1 LPERAV
7 ASDDK
12 DTGQERTEQAS
23 PRRREEFRRRGRV
36 ALSPDLT
43 AAAGLLAGLGMLT
56 LTAATLTTDA
66 VEMLGRHLTALP
78 RADLTIDG
86 ALGLALDALLAAFR
100 LGWPLVLG
108 PMLVGLA
115 VHGLQTRGVVSAE
128 GLRLRWSRLSPA
140 TNLGRLFSG
149 RSAAALIKALLKL
162 LIVGWVAVATLRT
175 DWPQLLGASVDGR
188 AHLAA
193 VGAAVGRVWLRIAG
207 GYLLLALLDYAY
219 QWWEH
224 EKSLRM
230 TKEEVRRETR
240 ETEPSPTLR
249 QRLRTLH
256 QKMAS
261 RRMMADVAR
270 ADVVVRNPTHVAVAL
285 RYQAGRMRAPR
296 VVAKGERLL
305 ALRIIEVARAARVPV
320 VENRPLARALFA
332 SVDIG
337 RDVPP
342 TLYRAVAE
350 VLAYVYS
357 LAGGRC

>member
-1 LPERAV
+1 V
-7 ASDDK
+7 ASEE
-12 DTGQERTEQAS
+12 TGQERTEQAS
-23 PRRREEFRRRGRV
+23 ARRREEFRRQGRV
-36 ALSPDLT
+36 ALSPDLN
-43 AAAGLLAGLGMLT
+43 AAAGLLAGLGVLA
-56 LTAATLTTDA
+56 LTAATLTTQA
-66 VEMLGRHLTALP
+66 IETLGRRLVALP
-78 RADLTIDG
+78 RVDLTIDG
-86 ALGLALDALLAAFR
+86 ALRLVVESLLAAAA
-100 LGWPLVLG
+100 LGWPLVVG

-115 VHGLQTRGVVSAE
+115 VHGLQTRGIVSAE
-128 GLRLRWSRLSPA
+128 GLRPRWNRLNPI
-140 TNLGRLFSG
+140 TNLARLFSG
-149 RSAAALIKALLKL
+149 RSAAALVKALLKL
-162 LIVGWVAVATLRT
+162 VIVGWVAVATLRT
-175 DWPQLLGASVDGR
+175 DWPVLLAASVDR
-188 AHLAA
+188 EAHLVA

-256 QKMAS
+256 QKMAA
-261 RRMMADVAR
+261 RRMMTEVRR

-305 ALRIIEVARAARVPV
+305 ALRIIEVARAAQVPV
-320 VENRPLARALFA
+320 VENRTLARALFA
-332 SVDIG
+332 VEISREI
-337 RDVPP
+337 PP
-342 TLYRAVAE
+342 SLYRAVAE

-357 LAGGRC
+357 LAGSRR